1 MSLKFHKHYQY
12 LPAKLSRQDRKTIQV
27 LKDLIRINKDRIR
40 GYEKAAH
47 EDNKRNPGIR
57 SILYRMS
64 TESRAYVNELHAEVV
79 HLGGS
84 PVTQETISGNIYLY
98 WLNLKADFGCG
109 AGTSGLEVRESAD
122 GRTSVTLETRNIGRV
137 DDSAFLEACAYGEEA
152 MQKAYEM
159 ALNTNDD
166 LPPNIF
172 HLVEKQLWALQYHYP
187 TFIKDAGD
195 ISNDSI

>member
-1 MSLKFHKHYQY
+1 MNLRIHKHYQHI
-12 LPAKLSRQDRKTIQV
+12 PVKLSRQDRRTIQV
-27 LKDLIRINKDRIR
+27 LQDLIRINKDRIR

-79 HLGGS
+79 RLGGS
-84 PVTQETISGNIYLY
+84 PVTQETISGNIYLC

-122 GRTSVTLETRNIGRV
+122 GKASAMLETRNTGRI

-152 MQKAYEM
+152 MQKVYERT
-159 ALNTNDD
+159 LNANDD
-166 LPPNIF
+166 LPRNIF
-172 HLVEKQLWALQYHYP
+172 HLVEKQLWALQYHSP
-187 TFIKDAGD
+187 TFIKDAGN
-195 ISNDSI
+195 ISDNSI